1 MSGRRNKMKRF
12 TVISIAV
19 LVLTCVVSHATADEL
34 ADECFSELP
43 FGCFVTKSIAVS
55 RDQTATIA
63 KRLGASIEKLSNTY
77 LTVHGT
83 PIQVNILDAATEA
96 DTAKLYTIISNMK
109 GHPAFCLRIKKRVIE
124 FVGNDPALATKTSYE
139 LGFLQKPRRIRYRIT
154 AHISTIDK
162 ADYMSFN
169 RLFNMFL
176 STDSKNP
183 GKEAVSEITR
193 LSKGF
198 QFGTSLTLR
207 SPDLG
212 KSKAVYEFTPAPYAK
227 KPAENDVM
235 IYLFRNP
242 PKMMGIP
249 YVTAEMQITTDET
262 GFVPTTRKAGRTLLS
277 STEFFP
283 SNDQEII
290 ALAAK
295 ITKGKRTTED
305 KVRAILEWLAPGK
318 NIKFGGPVTG
328 SRWGVKKVL
337 KQKFGQ
343 CWDFADCFITLSR
356 ASGVPSRQV
365 GGWLYGTSGH
375 IWAEYLDEGKGWK
388 QVDATGAGKLN
399 CGIYHIPFFT
409 SETSEMP
416 ILYVSMPTIE
426 IVETK

>member
-1 MSGRRNKMKRF
+1 MKRF

-19 LVLTCVVSHATADEL
+19 LVLTCVVSHAKGNEL
-34 ADECFSELP
+34 ADECFKNMP
-43 FGCFVTKSIAVS
+43 YGCFVNESIVAP
-55 RDQTATIA
+55 RDQTAAIA

-83 PIQVNILDAATEA
+83 SIQVNLLDAATEA
-96 DTAKLYTIISNMK
+96 DAAKLYTIISNMK
-109 GHPAFCLRIKKRVIE
+109 GHPAFCLRIKKRVVE
-124 FVGNDPALATKTSYE
+124 FVGNDPALAIKTSYE
-139 LGFLQKPRRIRYRIT
+139 LGFLKKPGRIRYRIT
-154 AHISTIDK
+154 AQISTIDK

-169 RLFNMFL
+169 KLFNMFL
-176 STDSKNP
+176 STDSKNS
-183 GKEAVSEITR
+183 GKEVVSEITR

-198 QFGTSLTLR
+198 QFGTSLTMR

-212 KSKAVYEFTPAPYAK
+212 KLKAVYEFTPAPYAK
-227 KPAENDVM
+227 KPAGDDMV

-242 PKMMGIP
+242 PRMMGVP
-249 YVTAEMQITTDET
+249 YVTAAIEITTDET
-262 GFVPTTRKAGRTLLS
+262 GCVPTTRKAGQTLLS

-283 SNDQEII
+283 SNDQEVI
-290 ALAAK
+290 AHAAK

-305 KVRAILEWLAPGK
+305 KVRAILEWLAPGR

-328 SRWGVKKVL
+328 SRCGVKKVL

-343 CWDFADCFITLSR
+343 CWDFSDCFITLSR
-356 ASGVPSRQV
+356 ASGVPCRQV
-365 GGWLYGTSGH
+365 GGWLYGSSGH
-375 IWAEYLDEGKGWK
+375 IWAEYLDVGKGWK

-409 SETSEMP
+409 SETGEMP